1 MIHNEIV
8 VITKW
13 GLGENTKLFLDEKVK
28 EEMLLSNLET
38 DENVL
43 KRYDT
48 MIEMKLTY
56 NNENEE
62 VENIDS
68 DEDENDDKEK

>member
-1 MIHNEIV
+1 
-8 VITKW
+8 
-13 GLGENTKLFLDEKVK
+13 
-28 EEMLLSNLET
+28 MLLSNLET